1 MAYSYMMENNVMN
14 NFFKY
19 FWHDGV
25 IEKIEISSN
34 QINIVI
40 LLYDY
45 DNPITI
51 ICHDTVGL
59 TNLCMWEDT
68 IISDATLESVGGNL
82 TPFLQDVKSAHQLV
96 GDLFNNQPIR
106 DDLLCLSIK
115 LVNDIVF
122 CIYCYNVEIVDGA
135 STIS

>member
-1 MAYSYMMENNVMN
+1 MENNVMN
-14 NFFKY
+14 DFFKY
-19 FWHDGV
+19 CWHDGD

-40 LLYDY
+40 LLDDY
-45 DNPITI
+45 DNPITL

-59 TNLCMWEDT
+59 TDLCMWEDT
-68 IISDATLESVGGNL
+68 IISNATLESVGGNL
-82 TPFLQDVKSAHQLV
+82 PPFLQEVKNAHQLV
-96 GDLFNNQPIR
+96 GDMYNNQPIR

-122 CIYCYNVEIVDGA
+122 CIYCYNIEIVDGA